1 MLGEEWKMEAPG
13 GRWAL
18 LLLVTGAWAQ
28 NVSVS
33 VVCGSSRLQVTVLA
47 DLFGNG
53 VPISARELMLGAGC
67 AVTAVQPDRF
77 QLDYLLSACGAT
89 MELLPDTIHY
99 RNFLYY
105 RPSAVGGVIRASA
118 FSVPIDCFYSRTG
131 NVSSLGLQPT
141 WAPFSSTLM
150 HRQRL
155 DFALDVYDS
164 TWSSPLSDPT
174 YYLGDLI
181 NIQASVRTGSHAPLK
196 IYVDECV
203 ARPSMESSMKYEVI
217 TDHGCLVD
225 GQHSRSRFLALRGD
239 QFLRFQL
246 DTFVFTN
253 ASNNQIYLL
262 CHLKAVAAGPA
273 NQRNKACSYDPVA
286 AVWRSQ
292 EGGDCS
298 CCASPAGCESR
309 KRRRHQ
315 PPDGR
320 GLLGEAD
327 LQLGPIRLAS
337 NLSTTLVSSP
347 LTLASAELTSAMAGA
362 VELSSTGPFSGTPKA
377 SRPVLFPPNRA
388 ANPIIRGEAKDSSGL
403 RLPFSVTTLA
413 IAVLCSLFVFLGILG
428 CYCSTK
434 RYHRGYR
441 MGAADTATGETSA
454 VAMAP
459 TASGDVNVAS
469 KKPGAVVAAACGESG
484 SV

>member
-1 MLGEEWKMEAPG
+1 MGVPVG
-13 GRWAL
+13 CWAL

-28 NVSVS
+28 NASVS
-33 VVCGSSRLQVTVLA
+33 VVCGSSQLQITVLA

-53 VPISARELMLGAGC
+53 VTVSARELTLGAGC
-67 AVTAVQPDRF
+67 AVTAVGPDRF
-77 QLDYLLSACGAT
+77 QLEYLLSACGAT

-99 RNFLYY
+99 RNFLHY
-105 RPSAVGGVIRASA
+105 RPSAVRGVIRAST
-118 FSVPIDCFYSRTG
+118 FSLPIDCFYPRTG

-141 WAPFSSTLM
+141 WVPFSSTLM
-150 HRQRL
+150 HRRHL

-181 NIQASVRTGSHAPLK
+181 NIQASVRTGSHAPLR

-203 ARPSMESSMKYEVI
+203 ARPSAASSIKYEVI

-225 GQHSRSRFLALRGD
+225 GQHSRSRFLAPQGD

-246 DTFVFTN
+246 DTFVFTG
-253 ASNNQIYLL
+253 ASNSQIYLL

-273 NQRNKACSYDPVA
+273 DQHNKACSYDPATA
-286 AVWRSQ
+286 AWHSH
-292 EGGDCS
+292 EGGNCS
-298 CCASPAGCESR
+298 CCASPAGCGSR
-309 KRRRHQ
+309 RRRRHLLQ
-315 PPDGR
+315 DKE

-327 LQLGPIRLAS
+327 LQLGPIKLATNS
-337 NLSTTLVSSP
+337 FITLGFSP
-347 LTLASAELTSAMAGA
+347 LTLTSTEPTSATAGA
-362 VELSSTGPFSGTPKA
+362 VELSSTVPISGTPKA
-377 SRPVLFPPNRA
+377 IHPVLFSPNRA
-388 ANPIIRGEAKDSSGL
+388 VNPIVRGDTKDSSGL
-403 RLPFSVTTLA
+403 QLPFSVTTLA

-441 MGAADTATGETSA
+441 MGAVDVALGESGA

-459 TASGDVNVAS
+459 TASGDSNVAS